1 MSRDASETKP
11 LVDGQSAARGASES
25 AHRRATAVATP
36 AGAMSPDRVERC
48 GAEGAEA
55 SERLEEGSPSRR
67 GRNDEPSSTN
77 VVAEHARDE
86 NDHHDETAH
95 LKQLHAL
102 LRRSDAWRTHAL
114 VRLATSRGFV
124 DAETRQSAWP
134 RVLGICEI
142 DKRAFRDAAAR
153 KHLDSSVVDADVER
167 SLWAFT
173 SAWRE
178 SDREAARVKL
188 RRVIDGVVNVHR
200 NEELDEDEDDDAN
213 GGLKKPI
220 RQKSRRVHYYQGF
233 HDVCSVLLLNCGEK
247 IACGVAERL
256 AVFHLR
262 DCTRP
267 ALAPLLDSLCL
278 LDPLLESAD
287 ATLHKHVFGER
298 WSTNDAFLADVFLR
312 AFLLGTPNETEAET
326 NCSYARD
333 GLRRCVFAV
342 AWQMTWHVH
351 GIGDLCGGVK
361 NAPPPEEALPDDEK
375 NEKNEEH
382 FFARRADAFRLR
394 VASRLVDFFLT
405 THPAMPLY
413 VGVEAMI
420 RNRAYLLSVGRDE
433 PAELHVALA
442 KLRVAPD
449 WRPYAGKERGDDDDD
464 FDYSADATETAAFE
478 ALERSL
484 LSARELFRA
493 YPPEEMYRRARVEP
507 PPGCAH
513 AKFPYPWLKN
523 ATDDADA
530 NGETKKKKKNKRRFD
545 DDEDEDAET
554 FKISLARAPL
564 PPEVFR
570 EDLDGVRTTNGDDD
584 GAWRRTPFRKRRA
597 LFLRSRVA
605 ETYERIVT
613 QTAPPCIGAV
623 CFFAVVSD
631 LGSAERIERTVVFKV
646 ADVCTDPIFRELVW
660 FVFVRGA
667 YYYAARVT
675 RYAGAVAK
683 TVAAVVAVSV
693 SIARGPFKLLS
704 LKGVLATAD
713 RWLSAASHTVRFAN
727 ASWYARSRVGG
738 TSPRKIER

>member
-1 MSRDASETKP
+1 MSDILRDASETKP

-36 AGAMSPDRVERC
+36 AGAMSPDRVERRD
-48 GAEGAEA
+48 AEGAEA

-153 KHLDSSVVDADVER
+153 THLDSSVVDADVER

-178 SDREAARVKL
+178 SDREATRAKL
-188 RRVIDGVVNVHR
+188 RRVIDGVVNVHGD
-200 NEELDEDEDDDAN
+200 EELDEDDDDAN
-213 GGLKKPI
+213 GGLKKKKPI

-287 ATLHKHVFGER
+287 ETLHKHVFGEH

-326 NCSYARD
+326 LARD

-375 NEKNEEH
+375 NTQGKKNEEH

-449 WRPYAGKERGDDDDD
+449 FCPTLGKERDDDD
-464 FDYSADATETAAFE
+464 DATETAAFE

-484 LSARELFRA
+484 LSARDLFRA

-513 AKFPYPWLKN
+513 AKYPYPWLKN
-523 ATDDADA
+523 AKDDADA
-530 NGETKKKKKNKRRFD
+530 NGETKKKKKSRFA
-545 DDEDEDAET
+545 DDEAKDAET
-554 FKISLARAPL
+554 FKVSLARAPL

-570 EDLDGVRTTNGDDD
+570 EDLDGVRTTNGDD

-597 LFLRSRVA
+597 LFLRSRIA

-613 QTAPPCIGAV
+613 NAAPPCIGAF

-667 YYYAARVT
+667 YYHAARVT

>member
-1 MSRDASETKP
+1 
-11 LVDGQSAARGASES
+11 
-25 AHRRATAVATP
+25 
-36 AGAMSPDRVERC
+36 MSPDRVGRR

-153 KHLDSSVVDADVER
+153 THLDSSVVDADVER

-178 SDREAARVKL
+178 SDREATRAKL
-188 RRVIDGVVNVHR
+188 RRVIDGVVNVHGD
-200 NEELDEDEDDDAN
+200 EQDDEDEDDDDDAN
-213 GGLKKPI
+213 GGLKKNKPR

-287 ATLHKHVFGER
+287 ASLHKHVFGEH
-298 WSTNDAFLADVFLR
+298 WSTNDAFFADVFLR
-312 AFLLGTPNETEAET
+312 AFLLGTPNETETGNEPQ
-326 NCSYARD
+326 RD

-382 FFARRADAFRLR
+382 FFARRADAFRLG

-449 WRPYAGKERGDDDDD
+449 FCPTLGKERGDDDD
-464 FDYSADATETAAFE
+464 ATETASFE

-484 LSARELFRA
+484 LSARDLFRA
-493 YPPEEMYRRARVEP
+493 YPPEEMYRRARIQP

-513 AKFPYPWLKN
+513 AKYPYPWLKN

-530 NGETKKKKKNKRRFD
+530 NGETKKKNKRRFD
-545 DDEDEDAET
+545 DDEDAVGET

-584 GAWRRTPFRKRRA
+584 GAWHRTPFRKRRA
-597 LFLRSRVA
+597 SALRSRIVK
-605 ETYERIVT
+605 TYERIVT
-613 QTAPPCIGAV
+613 QTAPPCVGAF
-623 CFFAVVSD
+623 CFFAVVFD

-646 ADVCTDPIFRELVW
+646 ADVCTDPIFRELLW
-660 FVFVRGA
+660 FVFARGA
-667 YYYAARVT
+667 YYHAARIT

-693 SIARGPFKLLS
+693 SIARGPFKLLR